1 MKFTKT
7 VTLEIEITE
16 ELINH
21 LTNAYADEDEDDFHD
36 PSQLKSLLDELI
48 SIYPYSALE
57 EIGWDGVRELTT
69 ITEKVKVE

>member
-21 LTNAYADEDEDDFHD
+21 LINEYADEEEDDFHD
-36 PSQLKSLLDELI
+36 PRQLESLLDELI
-48 SIYPYSALE
+48 GIYPYSALE
-57 EIGWDGVRELTT
+57 EIGWNGVRRLTT
-69 ITEKVKVE
+69 ITEKAKVE

>member
-21 LTNAYADEDEDDFHD
+21 LINEYADEEEDDFHD
-36 PSQLKSLLDELI
+36 PRQLESLLDELI
-48 SIYPYSALE
+48 SMYPYMALE
-57 EIGWDGVRELTT
+57 EIGWDGVKELTT
-69 ITEKVKVE
+69 ITEKAKVE

>member
-21 LTNAYADEDEDDFHD
+21 LTNEYADEEEDDFHD
-36 PSQLKSLLDELI
+36 PRQLESLLDELI
-48 SIYPYSALE
+48 SMYPFMALE
-57 EIGWDGVRELTT
+57 EIGWDGARELTT
-69 ITEKVKVE
+69 ITEKAKVE

>member
-21 LTNAYADEDEDDFHD
+21 LTNEYADEEEDDFHD

-57 EIGWDGVRELTT
+57 EIGWDGARELTT

>member
-21 LTNAYADEDEDDFHD
+21 LTNEYADEEEDDFHD
-36 PSQLKSLLDELI
+36 PRQLESLLDELI
-48 SIYPYSALE
+48 SMYPFMALE
-57 EIGWDGVRELTT
+57 EIGWDGAKELTT
-69 ITEKVKVE
+69 ITEKAKVE